1 MSSAQSRQA
10 SWKCGRG
17 RRPISAEI
25 ASPSDGHRC
34 ARTGLDGAES
44 GAEAP
49 RPRPGSAYDAGN
61 LGMEMQPAPR
71 NDDASAVYAVA
82 AWPTYTPPLADGDG
96 KALVQSF
103 CGICHST
110 TYITMQPRDGR
121 YGRPANPR
129 GHQQSSDVW
138 LPPGVGY
145 GEPCLP
151 NALQPQ
157 AHSPRDA
164 AARPDAGAPRPPSS
178 RPSAPRADSA
188 ADLESALVFGCLF
201 DSLLEWRSRVRR
213 VRDRLSRS
221 RGPRVRRVA
230 APPDWRR
237 HPHVDG
243 PHAVGALRSRHA

>member
-1 MSSAQSRQA
+1 MPTKSRVSKPNSIDQMA
-10 SWKCGRG
+10 A
-17 RRPISAEI
+17 RRP
-25 ASPSDGHRC
+25 
-34 ARTGLDGAES
+34 
-44 GAEAP
+44 
-49 RPRPGSAYDAGN
+49 
-61 LGMEMQPAPR
+61 
-71 NDDASAVYAVA
+71 V
-82 AWPTYTPPLADGDG
+82 
-96 KALVQSF
+96 
-103 CGICHST
+103 
-110 TYITMQPRDGR
+110 QPRDGR
-121 YGRPANPR
+121 YGRSANPR

-138 LPPGVGY
+138 LPPRVGY

-230 APPDWRR
+230 APTDWRR

-243 PHAVGALRSRHA
+243 PHAVGALRSRHTTDSWVKSG